1 MIDFTRNHFE
11 LFGLPLRFHI
21 DAPALQRAY
30 RDLQRDVHPDRYAG
44 ASDHEKR
51 LALQASAHVN
61 EAYRTLKDPVPRAEY
76 LLQLAGIDATAET
89 DTRLPIDFL
98 TRQLERREAA
108 DEARSAHDERSLAA
122 ILDDV
127 RRESGALLADME
139 DVLAGDDR
147 EPARMRVRELRFLAK
162 LDDDL
167 LEMQL
172 AELDR

>member
-11 LFGLPLRFHI
+11 LFGLPMRFRI
-21 DAPALQRAY
+21 DAQALQRAY

-44 ASDHEKR
+44 GSDHEKR
-51 LALQASAHVN
+51 LALQASARVN
-61 EAYRTLKDPVPRAEY
+61 EAYRTLKDPVTRAEY

-98 TRQLERREAA
+98 TRQLERREDA
-108 DEARSAHDERSLAA
+108 DEARSAHDERALAA

-167 LEMQL
+167 REMQL

>member
-1 MIDFTRNHFE
+1 M
-11 LFGLPLRFHI
+11 
-21 DAPALQRAY
+21 
-30 RDLQRDVHPDRYAG
+30 
-44 ASDHEKR
+44 
-51 LALQASAHVN
+51 
-61 EAYRTLKDPVPRAEY
+61 
-76 LLQLAGIDATAET
+76 
-89 DTRLPIDFL
+89 PIDFL
-98 TRQLERREAA
+98 TRQLERREGA
-108 DEARSAHDERSLAA
+108 DEARSAHDERALAA

-167 LEMQL
+167 REMQL

>member
-11 LFGLPLRFHI
+11 LFGLPPRFRV
-21 DAPALQRAY
+21 DVPALRRAY
-30 RDLQRDVHPDRYAG
+30 RDLQREVHPDRYASG
-44 ASDHEKR
+44 SDHEKR
-51 LALQASAHVN
+51 LALQASARVN
-61 EAYRTLKDPVPRAEY
+61 EAYRTLEDPVARAEY

-108 DEARSAHDERSLAA
+108 DEARSAHDERALAA

-139 DVLAGDDR
+139 DVLAGNDR

-167 LEMQL
+167 REMQL

>member
-11 LFGLPLRFHI
+11 LFGLPLRFRI
-21 DAPALQRAY
+21 DVPALRRAY
-30 RDLQRDVHPDRYAG
+30 RDLQREVHPDRYAG
-44 ASDHEKR
+44 GSEHEKR
-51 LALQASAHVN
+51 LALQASARVN
-61 EAYRTLKDPVPRAEY
+61 EAYRTLEDPVARAEY

-108 DEARSAHDERSLAA
+108 DEARSAHDERALAA

-167 LEMQL
+167 REMQL